1 MEKVIAGEEEKNN
14 DEGNAPEREFDEGDE
29 EYPGA
34 PKEAE
39 ESEGVTEGEGTR
51 KGEMKESSEGT
62 GKKEHEEECSDEESD
77 TKSGCHKGR
86 KECLYGH
93 ESKSIEEANQ
103 ESLRKESMNDR
114 EESGVSSALEE

>member
-1 MEKVIAGEEEKNN
+1 MIAGDEEEND
-14 DEGNAPEREFDEGDE
+14 DEGNTPKGEFDEGDE
-29 EYPGA
+29 EYPNA
-34 PKEAE
+34 PEEAKDCE
-39 ESEGVTEGEGTR
+39 RMTEGEGTR

-62 GKKEHEEECSDEESD
+62 GEEEYEEERPDEESD

-86 KECLYGH
+86 KECLYGY